1 VTPHNGR
8 TPATESVSDLD
19 IVTGAFSYTGRHIAR
34 RLLADGR
41 RVRTLVRRRN
51 PASALEQAPL
61 RFDDH
66 PALVESL
73 RGADVLYNTYW
84 IRFEHGEATFER
96 ALENTRRLLAA
107 AQAAGVRRVVQV
119 SVTNA
124 SEDSPLPYFRGKAV
138 LERELR
144 ESGLSYAVVRPTL
157 VFGSLDILVNNIAFL
172 LRRLP
177 LFVVAGD
184 GSYRVQPV
192 AADDLGSIAVAAGA
206 EQADVVL
213 DAAGP
218 EVYRY
223 DELVRLV
230 GVAVGVPRPLVRV
243 RPAVALALA
252 ELIGR
257 LRGDVLLTRDEL
269 AGLMGSL
276 LVSSEPPRGRDS
288 FREWVAANADGL
300 GRRYVSELARNYR
313 RA

>member
-1 VTPHNGR
+1 
-8 TPATESVSDLD
+8 VSELD
-19 IVTGAFSYTGRHIAR
+19 VVTGAYSYTGRHIAR

-41 RVRTLVRRRN
+41 RVRTLTRRRN

-61 RFDDH
+61 RFDD
-66 PALVESL
+66 PGALTESL

-84 IRFEHGEATFER
+84 IRFEHGDATFAR
-96 ALENTRRLLAA
+96 AIENTRRLFEAA
-107 AQAAGVRRVVQV
+107 REAGVRRVVHV

-124 SEDSPLPYFRGKAV
+124 SEQSPMPYFRGKAV

-157 VFGSLDILVNNIAFL
+157 IFGSLDILVNNIAWI

-177 LFVVAGD
+177 LFVVPGD
-184 GSYRVQPV
+184 GRYRVQPV
-192 AADDLGSIAVAAGA
+192 SAEDVAAIAVATARQP
-206 EQADVVL
+206 EDTVV

-218 EVYRY
+218 EVYPFA
-223 DELVRLV
+223 DLVRLV
-230 GVAVGVPRPLVRV
+230 GVAVGARRSQVRV
-243 RPAVALALA
+243 PPSLALALSD
-252 ELIGR
+252 LIGR
-257 LRGDVLLTRDEL
+257 ARRDVLLTREEL
-269 AGLMGSL
+269 AGLMDSL
-276 LVSSEPPRGRDS
+276 LVSDEPARGRDS

>member
-1 VTPHNGR
+1 MH
-8 TPATESVSDLD
+8 SLD
-19 IVTGAFSYTGRHIAR
+19 VVTGAFSYTGRHIAR

-61 RFDDH
+61 RFDDRG
-66 PALVESL
+66 ALVESL

-84 IRFEHGEATFER
+84 IRFEHGEATFAR
-96 ALENTRRLLAA
+96 AIENTRRLFAA
-107 AQAAGVRRVVQV
+107 AQAAGVRRVVHV
-119 SVTNA
+119 SVTNPA
-124 SEDSPLPYFRGKAV
+124 EDSPLPYFRGKAV
-138 LERELR
+138 LERALR

-157 VFGSLDILVNNIAFL
+157 VFGSLDILVNNMAWI
-172 LRRLP
+172 LRRVP
-177 LFVVAGD
+177 VFVVAGD
-184 GSYRVQPV
+184 GIYRVQPV
-192 AADDLGSIAVAAGA
+192 SADDVAALAVAAGA
-206 EQADVVL
+206 EHADAVL

-218 EVYRY
+218 EVFRY

-230 GVAVGVPRPLVRV
+230 GVAVGAPRPLVRV

-252 ELIGR
+252 ELVGR
-257 LRGDVLLTRDEL
+257 LRRDVLLTRDEL
-269 AGLMGSL
+269 AGLTAGL

-313 RA
+313 CA